1 MRNAPHTVD
10 DWQATISRLESD
22 LEDLTQRDAACRQA
36 RKALSLSVALGDQ
49 DARTRGDAL
58 ELEGARLT
66 LEVQT
71 VREGLEQARDA
82 LRASQEAQRD
92 AERSERARALAVA
105 LEERRQAAERLDDGL
120 STMAGALVQWLDA
133 GDLVS
138 DRGGDGHQKQARG
151 QLGAAIWFALAQA
164 GANRSE
170 PWKFRTIADC
180 FSGDSRPSPARWR
193 PLADN
198 P

>member
-22 LEDLTQRDAACRQA
+22 LEDLTQRDAACRQE
-36 RKALSLSVALGDQ
+36 RKGLSLSVALGDQ

-82 LRASQEAQRD
+82 LRASQEAQR
-92 AERSERARALAVA
+92 AERERERAIALAEA
-105 LEERRQAAERLDDGL
+105 LEARHEAAKRLDDGL
-120 STMAGALVQWLDA
+120 AAMAGALLDWLNA
-133 GDLVS
+133 GDLVA
-138 DRGGDGHQKQARG
+138 DRGGDGHAKQSRG
-151 QLGAAIWFALAQA
+151 QLGAAVWFALAQA

-170 PWKFRTIADC
+170 SWKFRTIADN
-180 FSGDSRPSPARWR
+180 FSGSDRPSPARWR

>member
-22 LEDLTQRDAACRQA
+22 LEDLTRRDAACRQE
-36 RKALSLSVALGDQ
+36 RKGLSLSVALGDQ

-120 STMAGALVQWLDA
+120 STMAGALVQWLA
-133 GDLVS
+133 CGDRITTL
-138 DRGGDGHQKQARG
+138 GGDGHSSRAKG
-151 QLGAAIWFALAQA
+151 QLAAAVWYHLSES
-164 GANRSE
+164 GLNRAD
-170 PWKFRTIADC
+170 PWQYRTVADV

-193 PLADN
+193 PLSDH